1 METDNRCDIVFRK
14 YFSDQ
19 RDVHA
24 TVCEKGAG
32 GMSQIM
38 EAECAGDQ
46 PRYELR
52 QNNFFTLSTTPKTKV
67 LSAVSPFLSF
77 LNAAM
82 AQ

>member
-38 EAECAGDQ
+38 EADVRETSLDTSCV
-46 PRYELR
+46 
-52 QNNFFTLSTTPKTKV
+52 K
-67 LSAVSPFLSF
+67 
-77 LNAAM
+77 
-82 AQ
+82 